1 MSDTGRSGVPP
12 WLIGLGAYLLYRR
25 QRRRREEA
33 AADVVGAVGAGG
45 AGGAGGRHILQVSV
59 SMFEPDPTSDEV
71 WRRVTVA
78 GTAQHQ
84 EALERTVHELA
95 QGRDRAPDRDRELDR
110 VDDVP
115 AVLVPL
121 GRRRRVDAVE
131 VHATGGELGRLP
143 DHAVRAVG
151 DSLLAAQLA
160 HDQPCAVPARIHREP
175 DGMLVAEVLL
185 PEVFEPGS
193 GPG

>member
-12 WLIGLGAYLLYRR
+12 WLIGLGGYLLYRR
-25 QRRRREEA
+25 QRRRRAEA
-33 AADVVGAVGAGG
+33 ATDAVGAGG
-45 AGGAGGRHILQVSV
+45 AGAAGGRRILQVSV
-59 SMFEPDPTSDEV
+59 SMFEPDPASDEV
-71 WRRVTVA
+71 WRRVTVE

-95 QGRDRAPDRDRELDR
+95 QGRDRAPDRDRDR

-121 GRRRRVDAVE
+121 GRRRSVDAVE

-151 DSLLAAQLA
+151 DSLLATQLA
-160 HDQPCAVPARIHREP
+160 HDQPCAVPARIHRGP